1 MDDELSTN
9 SKPVADDGT
18 VGTDKVAADK
28 ATFKFLADKKRT
40 IKKSQY
46 RERFDALAA
55 EIDLNIINTTISY
68 GQKLYEKS
76 GWGSMV
82 FYNKM
87 ANGAYDINVY
97 PQKLTDRDQNR
108 SGVPVSQEPIA
119 LSKILIATSV
129 LFGKQPDAEVV
140 ADDKVYAKAIHDL
153 WKRNWSMK
161 GGNGQNTL
169 QLVSQNLFTYGW
181 AAWRVYPKRI
191 SVKRKGVDKL
201 LFDDVYREPMDPK
214 RTWLG
219 LGFTNGDY
227 WSQFEVLYEKDML
240 KSEFFHLYPQAK
252 DYKKSQL
259 DYCTTSDDAKDE
271 DQVKA
276 EKSVT
281 ISYYENVLLN
291 RYIVA
296 CGKLIIYDGEMP
308 NDDSFGSVVVARC
321 FVKNILDP
329 YGVGLYEMMRG
340 NTAMFTYINSLNAQQ
355 VEAETARIMRG
366 DAIPRDHAV
375 VPHDPTRQIVAGER
389 LDTFHNHRYNG
400 AEKRAIERA
409 IERIEET
416 GADGVEQANRKME
429 MVSAMW
435 AVRGG
440 IIDGLPDE
448 AASWI
453 DHAAALTQTPL
464 AYMVLGFPSQAIA
477 RYECARH
484 CWSLLLAA
492 RAAEKGVRL

>member
-1 MDDELSTN
+1 MDDELATN
-9 SKPVADDGT
+9 SKPVNDDGT
-18 VGTDKVAADK
+18 TGTQQADKDKV
-28 ATFKFLADKKRT
+28 TVKFLADKKRT

-108 SGVPVSQEPIA
+108 SGVPVSQEPLA

-129 LFGKQPDAEVV
+129 LFATPPDAKVM
-140 ADDKVYAKAIHDL
+140 ADDKVFAKAIYEL
-153 WKRNWSMK
+153 WKRTWYLK
-161 GGNGQNTL
+161 GSNGQNTL
-169 QLVSQNLFTYGW
+169 QLASQNLFTYGW

-191 SVKRKGVDKL
+191 SVKRGGIDKIL
-201 LFDDVYREPMDPK
+201 YDDVYREPMDPK

-240 KSEFFHLYPQAK
+240 KTEFFAKYPAAK
-252 DYKKSQL
+252 TYRKSQL
-259 DYCTTSDDAKDE
+259 DYCTTSEDAKDE
-271 DQVKA
+271 DQEKA
-276 EKSVT
+276 QHSVT

-296 CGKLIIYDGEMP
+296 CGKFAIYDGEMP

-321 FVKNILDP
+321 FVK
-329 YGVGLYEMMRG
+329 
-340 NTAMFTYINSLNAQQ
+340 
-355 VEAETARIMRG
+355 
-366 DAIPRDHAV
+366 
-375 VPHDPTRQIVAGER
+375 
-389 LDTFHNHRYNG
+389 
-400 AEKRAIERA
+400 
-409 IERIEET
+409 
-416 GADGVEQANRKME
+416 
-429 MVSAMW
+429 
-435 AVRGG
+435 
-440 IIDGLPDE
+440 
-448 AASWI
+448 
-453 DHAAALTQTPL
+453 
-464 AYMVLGFPSQAIA
+464 
-477 RYECARH
+477 
-484 CWSLLLAA
+484 
-492 RAAEKGVRL
+492 